1 MKLQW
6 IRDHWTPDESD
17 QARDWVINAVSGLD
31 V

>member
-6 IRDHWTPDESD
+6 IRGHWTLDESD
-17 QARDWVINAVSGLD
+17 QARDWVINAVSDLY